1 MANIKK
7 ITKKNG
13 TIVYREQIYL
23 GTDCMTGK
31 QVYTTI
37 SAPTKKELKQKREF
51 KINEFKENGYT
62 RHKSVSVKNYR
73 ELSEL
78 WLKNH
83 KLEVKPQTYSQTV
96 SELKTYLLP
105 VFGDIRVEKIT
116 LPMVQVFVN
125 KIANNPNLG
134 SVSLKIILSINK
146 RILKYAVNLQLITV
160 NPADNII
167 VPKNKKNISQK
178 KELKYFETNQLKQF
192 KDYLDKL
199 PNTFR
204 NYYHK
209 TLYDTLL
216 ATGLRIGEA
225 VALEWSDI
233 DLDNGYIDVNKTIV
247 WSRMETNSPKSMAGY
262 RKIPID
268 RNTVLMLRLYKARQH
283 QCFIE
288 HGYGGKMAE
297 HVFSNGL
304 HAYPSREGLQKT
316 LTKHLKLAGLPYLT
330 LHAFR
335 HTHASLLLNAGIS
348 YKELQQRLGHSTL
361 AMTMDTY
368 SHLFD
373 DTEKEAVNFFEKA
386 MSNL

>member
-13 TIVYREQIYL
+13 TTVYREQIYL

-96 SELKTYLLP
+96 SELKTHLLP
-105 VFGDIRVEKIT
+105 VFGNIRVEKIT

-167 VPKNKKNISQK
+167 IPKNKKNISQK
-178 KELKYFETNQLKQF
+178 KELKYFEANQLKQF

-233 DLDNGYIDVNKTIV
+233 DLDNGVIDVNKTLV

>member
-13 TIVYREQIYL
+13 TTVYREQIYL

-31 QVYTTI
+31 QVYTTV

-62 RHKSVSVKNYR
+62 RQKSVSVKNYR

-96 SELKTYLLP
+96 SELKTHLLP
-105 VFGDIRVEKIT
+105 VFGNIRVEKIT

-233 DLDNGYIDVNKTIV
+233 DLDNGYIDVNKTLV

>member
-13 TIVYREQIYL
+13 SIVYREQIYL

-96 SELKTYLLP
+96 SELKTHLLP
-105 VFGDIRVEKIT
+105 VFGNIRVEKIT

-178 KELKYFETNQLKQF
+178 KELKYFEANQLKQF

>member
-62 RHKSVSVKNYR
+62 RHKSVNVKNYR

-96 SELKTYLLP
+96 SELKTHLLP
-105 VFGDIRVEKIT
+105 VFGNIRVEKIT

-125 KIANNPNLG
+125 KIANNPNPG

-192 KDYLDKL
+192 KDHLDKL

-233 DLDNGYIDVNKTIV
+233 DLDNGYIDVNKTLV

-386 MSNL
+386 MLNL

>member
-13 TIVYREQIYL
+13 TTVYREQIYL

-96 SELKTYLLP
+96 SELKTHLLP
-105 VFGDIRVEKIT
+105 VFGNIRVEKIT

-233 DLDNGYIDVNKTIV
+233 DLDNGYIDVNKTLV

-283 QCFIE
+283 QCFIK

-316 LTKHLKLAGLPYLT
+316 LAKHLKLAGLPYLT

>member
-13 TIVYREQIYL
+13 TTVYREQIYL

-51 KINEFKENGYT
+51 KINKFKENGYT

-125 KIANNPNLG
+125 KIANNPNPG

-146 RILKYAVNLQLITV
+146 RILKYAVKLQLITV

-288 HGYGGKMAE
+288 HGCGGKMAE

-373 DTEKEAVNFFEKA
+373 DTEKEVVNFFEKA
-386 MSNL
+386 MANL

>member
-96 SELKTYLLP
+96 SELKTHLLP
-105 VFGDIRVEKIT
+105 VFGNIRVEKIT

-192 KDYLDKL
+192 KDYMNKL

-233 DLDNGYIDVNKTIV
+233 DLDNGYIDVNKTLV

>member
-7 ITKKNG
+7 ITKKNV
-13 TIVYREQIYL
+13 TTVYREQIYL

-96 SELKTYLLP
+96 SELKTHLLP
-105 VFGDIRVEKIT
+105 VFGNIRVEKIT

-233 DLDNGYIDVNKTIV
+233 DLDNGYIDVNKTLV

>member
-13 TIVYREQIYL
+13 TTVYREQIYL

-96 SELKTYLLP
+96 SELKTHLLP
-105 VFGDIRVEKIT
+105 VFGNIRVEKIT

-178 KELKYFETNQLKQF
+178 KELKYFEANQLKQF

-233 DLDNGYIDVNKTIV
+233 DLDNGYIDVNKTLV

>member
-13 TIVYREQIYL
+13 TTVYREQIYL

-73 ELSEL
+73 KLSEL

-96 SELKTYLLP
+96 SELKTHLLP
-105 VFGDIRVEKIT
+105 VFGNIRVEKIT

-178 KELKYFETNQLKQF
+178 KELKYFEANQLKQF

-233 DLDNGYIDVNKTIV
+233 DLDNGYIDVNKTLV

>member
-13 TIVYREQIYL
+13 TTVYREQIYL

-51 KINEFKENGYT
+51 KINKFKENGYT

-146 RILKYAVNLQLITV
+146 RILKYAVKLQLITV

-268 RNTVLMLRLYKARQH
+268 RNTVLMLRLYKTRQH

>member
-13 TIVYREQIYL
+13 TTVYREQIYL

-51 KINEFKENGYT
+51 KINKFKENGYT

-178 KELKYFETNQLKQF
+178 KELKYFEINQLKQF

-233 DLDNGYIDVNKTIV
+233 DLDNGYIDVNKTLV

-386 MSNL
+386 MANL

>member
-13 TIVYREQIYL
+13 TTVYREQIYL

-96 SELKTYLLP
+96 SELKTHLLP
-105 VFGDIRVEKIT
+105 VFGNIRVEKIT

-178 KELKYFETNQLKQF
+178 KELKYFEANQLKQF

-233 DLDNGYIDVNKTIV
+233 DLDNGYIDVNKTLV

-348 YKELQQRLGHSTL
+348 YKELQHRLGHSTL

>member
-96 SELKTYLLP
+96 SELKTHLLP
-105 VFGDIRVEKIT
+105 VFGNIRVEKIT

-373 DTEKEAVNFFEKA
+373 DTEKEVVNFFEKA
-386 MSNL
+386 MASL

>member
-1 MANIKK
+1 MVNIKK

-13 TIVYREQIYL
+13 TTVYREQIYL

-316 LTKHLKLAGLPYLT
+316 LTKYLKLAGLPYLT

-386 MSNL
+386 MANL

>member
-13 TIVYREQIYL
+13 TTVYREQVYL

-96 SELKTYLLP
+96 SELKTHLLP
-105 VFGDIRVEKIT
+105 VFGNIRVEKIT

-178 KELKYFETNQLKQF
+178 KELKYFEANQLKQF

-233 DLDNGYIDVNKTIV
+233 DLDNGYIDVNKTLV

-348 YKELQQRLGHSTL
+348 YKELQHRLGHSTL

>member
-13 TIVYREQIYL
+13 TTVYREQIYL

-51 KINEFKENGYT
+51 KINKFKENGYT

-83 KLEVKPQTYSQTV
+83 KLEVKPQTYSKTV

-105 VFGDIRVEKIT
+105 LFGDIRVEKIT

-178 KELKYFETNQLKQF
+178 KELKYFEINQLKQF

-233 DLDNGYIDVNKTIV
+233 DLDNGYIDVNKTLV

-373 DTEKEAVNFFEKA
+373 DTEKEVVNFFEKA
-386 MSNL
+386 MANL